1 MTDALIFSNA
11 LLWIAV
17 VCLAGLVLALLR
29 QIGVLHERIAPAGAL
44 VGGEGPRAGDAA
56 PVVSVASWSGRTI
69 TIGGPDPDERS
80 TLLFFTSPTCPV
92 CTTLLPQVR
101 SVCEA
106 EDRGIRLVVASDGP
120 RDEHLAFVRAQ
131 QLESEPYVLSSELG
145 VAYRIGRLPY
155 AVLIDERGIVRS
167 RGLVNTR
174 EHLESLFE
182 ARNQGVATV
191 QDFVE
196 RTRQEQRVA

>member
-1 MTDALIFSNA
+1 MTDALIVSNA

-17 VCLAGLVLALLR
+17 VCLAALVLALLR

-44 VGGEGPRAGDAA
+44 VGGEGPRAGDPA
-56 PVVSVASWSGRTI
+56 PVLPVATWSGRTI
-69 TIGGPDPDERS
+69 TIGGPGPDERS

-92 CTTLLPQVR
+92 CKTLLPQVR

-106 EDRGIRLVVASDGP
+106 EDRDIRLVVASDGP
-120 RDEHLAFVRAQ
+120 RAEHPAFVRDH
-131 QLESEPYVLSSELG
+131 QLDPDAYVLSTELG
-145 VAYRIGRLPY
+145 VAYRVGRLPY
-155 AVLIDERGIVRS
+155 AVLIDERGIVRA

-182 ARNQGVATV
+182 ARDQGVASV
-191 QDFVE
+191 QDFME
-196 RTRQEQRVA
+196 QSRQKQRVA